1 MRIAVLSDV
10 HGNLRALDAVTDD
23 LRRQAPDLVVHGGDL
38 ALNGPRPAEVVDR
51 IRELGWPGAR
61 GNADELLWAGLAP
74 VPAAE
79 REHARALR
87 QATLR
92 LLGPDRVQWL
102 RQLPRLWRHEDLVVM
117 HASPTTVEEA
127 PPVEATDRQLVETY
141 GGLAARLVVYAHLP
155 RPFVRRIGS
164 LTVANTG
171 SVGWPVDGDWRP
183 SYLLIDDGEV
193 RVRRVRYDVQ
203 AQIAELRASTYPSR
217 SWLVKVHQRAE
228 SVRPLELDAPTA
240 DGERPVTWDSN
251 SPRVTARAHR
261 GPAVPD
267 AMRTQDGPG

>member
-1 MRIAVLSDV
+1 
-10 HGNLRALDAVTDD
+10 
-23 LRRQAPDLVVHGGDL
+23 
-38 ALNGPRPAEVVDR
+38 
-51 IRELGWPGAR
+51 
-61 GNADELLWAGLAP
+61 
-74 VPAAE
+74 
-79 REHARALR
+79 
-87 QATLR
+87 
-92 LLGPDRVQWL
+92 
-102 RQLPRLWRHEDLVVM
+102 M

>member
-1 MRIAVLSDV
+1 MRIAVLLDV
-10 HGNLRALDAVTDD
+10 HGNLRALEAVTDD

-38 ALNGPRPAEVVDR
+38 ALNGPRPAEVVDH

-61 GNADELLWAGLAP
+61 GNADQLLWAGLDP

-127 PPVEATDRQLVETY
+127 PPSR
-141 GGLAARLVVYAHLP
+141 
-155 RPFVRRIGS
+155 RPTGS
-164 LTVANTG
+164 LSRPT
-171 SVGWPVDGDWRP
+171 VGWPPAWWSMP
-183 SYLLIDDGEV
+183 ICID
-193 RVRRVRYDVQ
+193 RLS
-203 AQIAELRASTYPSR
+203 AAS
-217 SWLVKVHQRAE
+217 
-228 SVRPLELDAPTA
+228 AP
-240 DGERPVTWDSN
+240 
-251 SPRVTARAHR
+251 
-261 GPAVPD
+261 
-267 AMRTQDGPG
+267 